1 MEPEWNCLL
10 LGGFVLLVFE
20 VKSLYEARAVK
31 LIKLLLTL
39 LYISVSPLVMAGI
52 EAGQTKIVSAYIYYR
67 QLLNISLALGVL
79 LVIYLYFIV
88 QITLVLLPY
97 LAMVGWMSHHLVYF
111 VLHINTMTS
120 GPPHQHQQH

>member
-1 MEPEWNCLL
+1 M
-10 LGGFVLLVFE
+10 VFE

-79 LVIYLYFIV
+79 LLIYLYFIV
-88 QITLVLLPY
+88 PITLVLLPY

-111 VLHINTMTS
+111 VLHLNTMA
-120 GPPHQHQQH
+120 

>member
-39 LYISVSPLVMAGI
+39 LYISVSPLVMAGVEVRVEHSYWSRSI
-52 EAGQTKIVSAYIYYR
+52 KI
-67 QLLNISLALGVL
+67 LLSDWLSSIFCYASSLIS
-79 LVIYLYFIV
+79 
-88 QITLVLLPY
+88 
-97 LAMVGWMSHHLVYF
+97 
-111 VLHINTMTS
+111 
-120 GPPHQHQQH
+120 